1 MCVCVCAR
9 RRWFPKKA
17 SYLRLMQAWRARQSH
32 NLPHTRAAVCRQGC
46 SVSLPMTGRCQRIS
60 IRWHICGIFE
70 CALQTMDEALRTRIH
85 DTCKY
90 IYVCVCVRIC
100 LQGVFKDSCGWTV
113 AQIAHWTRVR
123 VYLTAAQALAVHGNA
138 VTGELAEK
146 T

>member
-1 MCVCVCAR
+1 
-9 RRWFPKKA
+9 
-17 SYLRLMQAWRARQSH
+17 
-32 NLPHTRAAVCRQGC
+32 
-46 SVSLPMTGRCQRIS
+46 
-60 IRWHICGIFE
+60 
-70 CALQTMDEALRTRIH
+70 MDEALRTRIH
-85 DTCKY
+85 DTCVY